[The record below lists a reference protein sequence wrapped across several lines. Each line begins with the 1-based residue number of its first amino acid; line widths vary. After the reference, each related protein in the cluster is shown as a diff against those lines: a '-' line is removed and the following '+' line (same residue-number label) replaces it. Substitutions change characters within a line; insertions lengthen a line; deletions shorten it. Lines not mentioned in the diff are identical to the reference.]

1 MSELSSGYGERALE
15 RVAMVVR
22 RDVDGAPRFS
32 ASGWLLAP
40 RLVVCAGHGFPARPD
55 REGPGTRYEVR
66 LPGFPGERLPVAAV
80 VRHREPDVDLALLV
94 LGADGPAVAPA
105 RWGVL
110 PDAVG
115 AVPFVAVGFP
125 DHAARRQVPTTRQ
138 LTGEILLGSFL
149 GSEEMELSLS
159 SPAPRQADGSP
170 WQGVSGA
177 GVVAPDGVLVG
188 VCTSHHVPSGAAS
201 LTATGFARLDRDP
214 DLARL
219 LAEHAVARVPL
230 DHLPASAHE
239 PVPVGHGR
247 IRTHADVARGLLGRR
262 SYLDQERLPFVHP
275 GADHASHP
283 DRLFARLGISGAR
296 GALLI
301 GPAGSGKTRTCFE
314 VAQRAVRAGWH
325 VLHVQ
330 SDSAVTVDDVAA
342 AALAGGH
349 RRVLLVMDY
358 LDACPQV
365 DLRALADELLPQA
378 QRRGVELA
386 CVASVRPGSLR
397 TVQRRGSSL
406 VFDEVFVRE
415 DWAHQ
420 SAVIAQVVRCAAPE
434 TVRRWGD
441 AALTR
446 LCGRRPVTALL
457 IARAIEE
464 QGLARRSPATAAGV
478 RPGELL
484 DWLRE
489 GIRRDALTTD
499 GDPGGSP
506 LSFAAPDVGQLAFTV
521 AVAASPQPRRTVERT
536 VDDFLAVLAGSA
548 AGPSVPF
555 DGRRVVDTLLSLGW
569 LDEVGDRV
577 IAVHDIVTDEL
588 LLHSLMPPPGWSTDT
603 ATAGALFTAL
613 ARHAHTFSVF
623 TGHLRRIGADLTAHG
638 PGHRSAAL
646 ERFCGEWLTA
656 RAEQLGQL
664 LADAGEDGGQAL
676 LAMVTSGPWR
686 GFGPATWD
694 ALVAP
699 WLARAE
705 ADHTARPFLTAA
717 LHSMD
722 APPPRLVEAAV
733 GWLVRRGGQTDT
745 EHLLL
750 ALLERPDLS
759 ARTADLVVEAAL
771 DWVLA
776 RPSWRH
782 TPLLWKRLL
791 GAEHPEERWE
801 RVAAGVV
808 AWLTP
813 YRSVKVASVARAFL
827 QRPGVEPATRRA
839 FVARVLGWLRADVRA
854 DPNIGP
860 TLSVLLEIGDV
871 PGADRAVLVRRALD
885 WLEES
890 WTHSSRGRVL
900 RALLAL
906 EDCPREL
913 RPRLLAFAR
922 QWVAETPEESQT
934 LARVLH
940 TLLTEEDAPEV
951 AGTLL
956 AHLDASPEAPATPA
970 VLLRLLVNHAQL
982 DGEQVR
988 SAVGHALDWLAD
1000 HPEHESFGAL
1010 FAPLLSVP
1018 DLPPEQYRQ
1027 VVDLGCAALPARAED
1042 HALMAVL
1049 LSLTSGLTSR
1059 QAQSVAEVSLGWLA
1073 RHEGKPQ
1080 RSVLASFL
1088 TRTDLAVDQARIG
1101 LDIAL
1106 DRLATDRSTKSDSLF
1121 AGVLRHPALDARRR
1135 DRAVDYA
1142 LAWLDAHGALRK
1154 AYRVVRELL
1163 ALPDLDPPRRAPAER
1178 LAADWLARHGEP
1190 PSHWAAPTL
1199 PWQRGTDAKGWSRP
1213 RC

>member
-1 MSELSSGYGERALE
+1 MHGERALE

-22 RDVDGAPRFS
+22 RAGDGPPRFS

-40 RLVVCAGHGFPARPD
+40 RLVVCAGHGFPRPGD
-55 REGPGTRYEVR
+55 GDGDGGGAHYEVR
-66 LPGFPGERLPVAAV
+66 LPGLGGDRVPVAAV
-80 VRHREPDVDLALLV
+80 VHHREPDVDLALLV
-94 LGADGPAVAPA
+94 LDDGGPALAPA

-110 PDAVG
+110 PEAVG

-125 DHAARRQVPTTRQ
+125 DHASRRQVPTTRQ

-149 GSEEMELSLS
+149 GSDEMELSLS

-177 GVVAPDGVLVG
+177 GVVTPDGVLVG

-214 DLARL
+214 DLTRL
-219 LAEHAVARVPL
+219 LAEHAVVRVPL
-230 DHLPASAHE
+230 DHLLPPAYA
-239 PVPVGHGR
+239 PVGRGR
-247 IRTHADVARGLLGRR
+247 IRPHTDVVRGLLGRR
-262 SYLDQERLPFVHP
+262 SYLDQDRLPFVHP
-275 GADHASHP
+275 GTDHASHP
-283 DRLFARLGISGAR
+283 DRLFARLGTPGAR

-330 SDSAVTVDDVAA
+330 SDSAVTVDDVARTS
-342 AALAGGH
+342 LTGGH

-365 DLRALADELLPQA
+365 DLRVLADELLPQA
-378 QRRGVELA
+378 RRRGVALA

-406 VFDEVFVRE
+406 LLDEVFVRE

-441 AALTR
+441 AALAR

-464 QGLARRSPATAAGV
+464 QGLARRSPAAAAGV

-489 GIRRDALTTD
+489 GMRRDALTAD
-499 GDPGGSP
+499 ADPGGSP

-521 AVAASPQPRRTVERT
+521 AVAASPQPRRTVEHT
-536 VDDFLAVLAGSA
+536 VDAFLAFLVFLADSAASA
-548 AGPSVPF
+548 AGSSVPF

-577 IAVHDIVTDEL
+577 VAVHDVVTDEL

-603 ATAGALFTAL
+603 ATAGALFAAL
-613 ARHAHTFSVF
+613 TRHAHTFSVF
-623 TGHLRRIGADLTAHG
+623 TGHLRRIAADLTAHG
-638 PGHRSAAL
+638 PTHRIAAL

-656 RAEQLGQL
+656 RAQQLGQL

-686 GFGPATWD
+686 EFDAAVWD
-694 ALVAP
+694 VLVAP

-722 APPPRLVEAAV
+722 VPPPRLVEAAV

-750 ALLERPDLS
+750 ALLERPDL
-759 ARTADLVVEAAL
+759 AAGTQDLVVEAAL
-771 DWVLA
+771 EWVLA

-782 TPLLWKRLL
+782 TPVLWKRLL
-791 GAEHPEERWE
+791 VMDHPEERWE
-801 RVAAGVV
+801 RVAVGVS
-808 AWLTP
+808 AWLSP
-813 YRSVKVASVARAFL
+813 YRTFKVASVARAFL
-827 QRPGVEPATRRA
+827 QRPGVEPAVRRA
-839 FVARVLGWLRADVRA
+839 FMARVVGWLRSGVRP

-860 TLSVLLEIGDV
+860 TLSVLLELDDV
-871 PGADRAVLVRRALD
+871 PGSDRAELVRWALD
-885 WLEES
+885 WLDES

-922 QWVAETPEESQT
+922 RWAAETPAESST

-940 TLLTEEDAPEV
+940 TLLTDEDAPD
-951 AGTLL
+951 AADTLL
-956 AHLDASPEAPATPA
+956 ARLDASPDAPTNAT
-970 VLLRLLVNHAQL
+970 VLLRLLINHAQL
-982 DGEQVR
+982 DGKQVR
-988 SAVGHALDWLAD
+988 AAVGHALAWLAD
-1000 HPEHESFGAL
+1000 HPEHESFSAL
-1010 FAPLLSVP
+1010 LAPLLSLP
-1018 DLPPEQYRQ
+1018 GLPPEQHRRA
-1027 VVDLGCAALPARAED
+1027 VDLGCAALPARGED

-1049 LSLTSGLTSR
+1049 LSQTSGVTPR
-1059 QAQSVAEVSLGWLA
+1059 QARSVAEVGLDWLA

-1088 TRTDLAVDQARIG
+1088 TRTDLPLDQARIG
-1101 LDIAL
+1101 IDIAL

-1121 AGVLRHPALDARRR
+1121 AGVLRHPALDEGRR
-1135 DRAVDYA
+1135 DRAADCA
-1142 LAWLDAHGALRK
+1142 LRWLDEHGALRK
-1154 AYRVVRELL
+1154 AHRVIRELL
-1163 ALPDLDPPRRAPAER
+1163 ALPGLASSRRGPAEE
-1178 LAADWLARHGEP
+1178 LAAAWRARHGDP
-1190 PSHWAAPTL
+1190 PPPGEAP
-1199 PWQRGTDAKGWSRP
+1199 PP
-1213 RC
+1213 P